1 MGKLGELLTHPDEL
15 VPMASMFM
23 AARRA
28 KQLPQEPGLA
38 FCYDMLNRVSR
49 SFAIVIQQLPH
60 GLRDAVCVFYLVLRA
75 LDTVEDDMG
84 LDPKVK
90 VPLLRCFHEKSYDRS
105 WKMSCGSGEYVRL
118 MENYPLVTDVFQG
131 LDKRYQQV
139 IADICKKMGAGMAD
153 FVTADAAESEVESV
167 EDYNLYCHYVA
178 GLVGIGL
185 SHLFASSGLES
196 KAFMKTEDG
205 LANEMGLFLQK
216 TNIIRDYLED
226 INEQPRPR
234 MWWPKDVWGRYA
246 ASLED
251 FKQPAQ
257 AGKAVQCLNHMIT
270 DALGHA
276 CSCLEY
282 MSRLRQPEVFRFC
295 AIPQIMAIATL
306 SLCYNNHSVF
316 TGVVKMRR
324 GEVAK
329 VMYRLEDFGDVC
341 VLFQNYADAIAAK
354 AEKEAGGDPN
364 QQQTV
369 QLCRKIEADCVK
381 RLEAMGE
388 SKRSVE
394 AAARTAPVPP
404 STRAIILVM
413 ATVYALYAYHIEEA
427 RALLGVATPANA
439 QTLDYWTQM
448 IATGLLAYAVWIGAT
463 GKKIF

>member
-1 MGKLGELLTHPDEL
+1 M
-15 VPMASMFM
+15 
-23 AARRA
+23 
-28 KQLPQEPGLA
+28 
-38 FCYDMLNRVSR
+38 
-49 SFAIVIQQLPH
+49 
-60 GLRDAVCVFYLVLRA
+60 
-75 LDTVEDDMG
+75 
-84 LDPKVK
+84 
-90 VPLLRCFHEKSYDRS
+90 
-105 WKMSCGSGEYVRL
+105 
-118 MENYPLVTDVFQG
+118 FQG

-153 FVTADAAESEVESV
+153 FVTADAAESEVGLGGEVESV

-178 GLVGIGL
+178 G
-185 SHLFASSGLES
+185 
-196 KAFMKTEDG
+196 
-205 LANEMGLFLQK
+205 
-216 TNIIRDYLED
+216 LED

-257 AGKAVQCLNHMIT
+257 AGKAVQCLNHM
-270 DALGHA
+270 
-276 CSCLEY
+276 
-282 MSRLRQPEVFRFC
+282 
-295 AIPQIMAIATL
+295 
-306 SLCYNNHSVF
+306 
-316 TGVVKMRR
+316 
-324 GEVAK
+324 
-329 VMYRLEDFGDVC
+329 
-341 VLFQNYADAIAAK
+341 
-354 AEKEAGGDPN
+354 KEAGGDPN

-404 STRAIILVM
+404 STRAIIL
-413 ATVYALYAYHIEEA
+413 A